1 MVQTGAV
8 WCWVGLRVGCARSVF
23 PPFSL
28 SPDPPDLLEL
38 PVAMWAKRHLHR
50 EVARETVRCRHQAL
64 DRILLRPSSS
74 FAGDPEE
81 CRRADG
87 GPDEPGIGNVFE
99 SADNRAAFSGSFNGH
114 ARGA

>member
-1 MVQTGAV
+1 MT
-8 WCWVGLRVGCARSVF
+8 CSHLI
-23 PPFSL
+23 
-28 SPDPPDLLEL
+28 SPGGGWGRCGDADACVLFIFDICLLE
-38 PVAMWAKRHLHR
+38 RHLHR

>member
-1 MVQTGAV
+1 M
-8 WCWVGLRVGCARSVF
+8 
-23 PPFSL
+23 
-28 SPDPPDLLEL
+28 
-38 PVAMWAKRHLHR
+38 
-50 EVARETVRCRHQAL
+50 
-64 DRILLRPSSS
+64 

-87 GPDEPGIGNVFE
+87 GPDEPGIGNALK

>member
-1 MVQTGAV
+1 MIGLGFGAYSEWSSEV
-8 WCWVGLRVGCARSVF
+8 EKLIGQMA
-23 PPFSL
+23 
-28 SPDPPDLLEL
+28 EL
-38 PVAMWAKRHLHR
+38 GGQHPEMWAKRHLHR

>member
-1 MVQTGAV
+1 MSPMAPPPTLRPLTLSMRPQTKPA
-8 WCWVGLRVGCARSVF
+8 ARRWARG
-23 PPFSL
+23 
-28 SPDPPDLLEL
+28 
-38 PVAMWAKRHLHR
+38 PVAMWARRHLHR

-99 SADNRAAFSGSFNGH
+99 SADNRAAFSGSFYGH

>member
-1 MVQTGAV
+1 MCLTPQEKETLGFNTSQL
-8 WCWVGLRVGCARSVF
+8 WVTMGGHSSPISPA
-23 PPFSL
+23 L
-28 SPDPPDLLEL
+28 SFFLS
-38 PVAMWAKRHLHR
+38 A
-50 EVARETVRCRHQAL
+50 AL
-64 DRILLRPSSS
+64 VLKG
-74 FAGDPEE
+74 GDPEE

>member
-1 MVQTGAV
+1 MPLKSPFGEADYAQMKT
-8 WCWVGLRVGCARSVF
+8 RVS
-23 PPFSL
+23 FSFL
-28 SPDPPDLLEL
+28 TCLL
-38 PVAMWAKRHLHR
+38 VS
-50 EVARETVRCRHQAL
+50 
-64 DRILLRPSSS
+64 PSSS

>member
-1 MVQTGAV
+1 MLGRVES
-8 WCWVGLRVGCARSVF
+8 WVRALGF

-28 SPDPPDLLEL
+28 SPDPPDLL
-38 PVAMWAKRHLHR
+38 
-50 EVARETVRCRHQAL
+50 
-64 DRILLRPSSS
+64 
-74 FAGDPEE
+74 EE

>member
-1 MVQTGAV
+1 MGLQT
-8 WCWVGLRVGCARSVF
+8 RVYFLFLTC
-23 PPFSL
+23 
-28 SPDPPDLLEL
+28 LL
-38 PVAMWAKRHLHR
+38 
-50 EVARETVRCRHQAL
+50 
-64 DRILLRPSSS
+64 SS

>member
-1 MVQTGAV
+1 VGGVVGMQT
-8 WCWVGLRVGCARSVF
+8 RVYFLFLTC
-23 PPFSL
+23 
-28 SPDPPDLLEL
+28 LLEL
-38 PVAMWAKRHLHR
+38 R
-50 EVARETVRCRHQAL
+50 
-64 DRILLRPSSS
+64 RPSSS

-99 SADNRAAFSGSFNGH
+99 SADNRAAFSGAFYGH

>member
-1 MVQTGAV
+1 MDKLIGQMAELG
-8 WCWVGLRVGCARSVF
+8 GQHPERFGCCHGSQQARG
-23 PPFSL
+23 
-28 SPDPPDLLEL
+28 